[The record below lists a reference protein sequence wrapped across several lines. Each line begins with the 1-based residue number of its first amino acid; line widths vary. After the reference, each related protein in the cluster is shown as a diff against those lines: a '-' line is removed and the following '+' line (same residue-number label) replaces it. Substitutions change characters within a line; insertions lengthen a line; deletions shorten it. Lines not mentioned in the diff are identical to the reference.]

1 MTTFDNST
9 YTFNGLGKFILSKAN
24 DSSFEI
30 QAITDILNNVNSNSS
45 LVGTLFTSFAMRTNE
60 SSTFEF
66 RLADAQ
72 TKNPY
77 LGFY

>member
-9 YTFNGLGKFILSKAN
+9 YTFNGYGKFILSKAN

-30 QAITDILNNVNSNSS
+30 QASTDILNNVNSNSS

-66 RLADAQ
+66 TLADAN
-72 TKNPY
+72 TNNPY
-77 LGFY
+77 LG

>member
-66 RLADAQ
+66 RLADSQ

-77 LGFY
+77 LG